1 MDKLETCGACN
12 NADACGRHDSLK
24 KWFVYQSTEK
34 HDELK
39 AACFQGVEKE
49 GKEAGD
55 SRFFALGAV

>member
-1 MDKLETCGACN
+1 MHKIQYLGLA
-12 NADACGRHDSLK
+12 AIGLK

-55 SRFFALGAV
+55 IRFSL

>member
-1 MDKLETCGACN
+1 MT
-12 NADACGRHDSLK
+12 LK

-55 SRFFALGAV
+55 IRFSL